1 VNKNK
6 PENSMAL
13 NNTVKKVSILMLV
26 FCFVLVLAIT
36 GCRKSSPPKETDS
49 GTSPTAT
56 EEKASGN
63 TPAISKSL
71 NKIITNRS
79 GWNPILTNS
88 YGKTVPDF
96 KVTDITGKT
105 HSLSDYK
112 GKDVLVVL
120 WATWCQPCVLE
131 IPHLIALRN
140 IIGEDKLAI
149 LAISNEPA
157 EVVAAMAKNKEI
169 NYTVVSYQGVL
180 PTPLNRIRGYP
191 SAFFIRPD
199 GTLKLVV
206 EGGAHLG
213 EMKSIIFAE

>member
-1 VNKNK
+1 MVL
-6 PENSMAL
+6 NSTA
-13 NNTVKKVSILMLV
+13 KKASILMLI
-26 FCFVLVLAIT
+26 FCFVLVSAIS
-36 GCRKSSPPKETDS
+36 GCRKSSPSKETSS
-49 GTSPTAT
+49 GTNSTAT
-56 EEKASGN
+56 EEK
-63 TPAISKSL
+63 TPGKTSPISKSL
-71 NKIITNRS
+71 NNIISRRS
-79 GWNPILTNS
+79 GWIPILIDS

-105 HSLSDYK
+105 HNLSDYK

-120 WATWCQPCVLE
+120 WATWCQPCILE
-131 IPHLIALRN
+131 IPHLTALRD
-140 IIGEDKLAI
+140 IMGEDKLSI

-157 EVVAAMAKNKEI
+157 ELVKAMAKKKDI

-180 PTPLNRIRGYP
+180 PEPFNRIGGIP

-213 EMKSIIFAE
+213 EMKSIILAE